1 MQEGLLNV
9 LSRDIQFYAL
19 QLHVVGGLPC
29 ELAGIIESPLVN
41 GYRNKCEFS
50 VGYSVHQKPTV
61 GFLLGNFRYYILRF
75 VMGCFFIGLSEI
87 IAFCHCREGV
97 TAVEEPTNCPN
108 VSKIAS
114 TYALVFQEFLQDSSL
129 PIWNRFNNTGFWRQL
144 TVSLV
149 PSYLVIFDLLDL
161 FF

>member
-1 MQEGLLNV
+1 M
-9 LSRDIQFYAL
+9 
-19 QLHVVGGLPC
+19 
-29 ELAGIIESPLVN
+29 
-41 GYRNKCEFS
+41 
-50 VGYSVHQKPTV
+50 
-61 GFLLGNFRYYILRF
+61 
-75 VMGCFFIGLSEI
+75 
-87 IAFCHCREGV
+87 

-149 PSYLVIFDLLDL
+149 PLCPVIFNLLDL
-161 FF
+161 FLLIEYEFLYENYFLFSTGSRRSKITEGR